1 MAEQSINNNA
11 FEEIE
16 HLHQSYLNLRD
27 NTPYTKRNGNECQAY
42 HAWYD
47 AAYVFFSSI
56 DEFKVL
62 DDFKTFVNAEKDGNC
77 FVLEHV
83 YHRISAS
90 YKVLMN
96 KVKEMESRNV
106 KTTEDTRSSLWPFET
121 NDDHRRVFVSYSWDN
136 DSHKEWVFKLCQD
149 LRSKGVDAIIDQA
162 MRKGKDLLDFM
173 EKGIANA
180 HRVLV
185 VGTPN
190 YKRKS
195 EEEKG
200 GVKYEQNI
208 IKASI
213 LHGIGSDRYITILRE
228 GESFEK
234 SFPAVISTKGGYD
247 MRNDGDYQ
255 EHLTALVHE
264 IYDMP
269 VVVLNPIGAVP
280 EFARQDENN
289 EGLVKENA
297 NDNYVT
303 LVKRY
308 LSSSE
313 YNIAFNDLI
322 TKMTNDAFQKI
333 MEKANYNIELRKEV
347 LDSYSD
353 YHHAAVS
360 DLMDAAILTA
370 QWGNFKQLEIFGQV
384 LMKLSSKPF
393 VNGQIE
399 RDGSGLLHGIGVQFL
414 FNVVG
419 MACVKYERFAELNK
433 ILSLSIP
440 SPHFRDLNIRQ
451 SVIRVLG
458 EQYWNN
464 YGLNQLLG
472 QNYYY
477 PWTVWLKD
485 YVCHHFDPYVIVESE
500 IEPLYYI
507 WEQLK
512 SLAFGY
518 NISRTTGQ
526 VYFTTGFFLH
536 YRVGLVRNV
545 GSDDPYSLFYGDADR
560 LKEDWPPIKQG
571 LFGGNYDHY
580 QELVKQAEEYYKRVI
595 RL

>member
-1 MAEQSINNNA
+1 MSEFTSNIA
-11 FEEIE
+11 EIE
-16 HLHQSYLNLRD
+16 RLHKVYLDLRD
-27 NTPYTKRNGNECQAY
+27 NTPWQKRDGEESKAY

-47 AAYVFFSSI
+47 AAYVFFISI
-56 DEFKVL
+56 DGLKGT
-62 DDFKTFVNAEKDGNC
+62 DDFNTFTNAEKDGNC

-83 YHRISAS
+83 YHSISAS
-90 YKVLMN
+90 YKVLI
-96 KVKEMESRNV
+96 KLAKEMESQGKKSESQNQV
-106 KTTEDTRSSLWPFET
+106 NTWPFET
-121 NDDHRRVFVSYSWDN
+121 NDNHRRVFVSYSWDN
-136 DSHKEWVFKLCQD
+136 DTHKDWVFQLCQD
-149 LRSKGVDAIIDQA
+149 LRDRGVDAIIDQA

-213 LHGIGSDRYITILRE
+213 LQGIGSDRYITILRE
-228 GESFEK
+228 GEGFEE

-264 IYDMP
+264 IYDKP

-280 EFARQDENN
+280 EFARDEG
-289 EGLVKENA
+289 EKSAPVAENA
-297 NDNYVT
+297 NDNYIT

-313 YNIAFNDLI
+313 YNIAFSDLI
-322 TKMTNDAFQKI
+322 TKMAGEAFQKI
-333 MEKANYNIELRKEV
+333 MAKANYYVPLSTEV
-347 LDSYSD
+347 LTEYSEW
-353 YHHAAVS
+353 HHEAVS

-370 QWGNFKQLEIFGQV
+370 QWGTAKQLEMFGQV
-384 LMKLSSKPF
+384 LVKLSNKPI
-393 VNGQIE
+393 VNGQTE
-399 RDGSGLLHGIGVQFL
+399 LVGSGLLHGLGAQFL
-414 FNVVG
+414 FNAVG
-419 MACVKYERFAELNK
+419 MACVKYERFAELEK
-433 ILSLSIP
+433 IISLSVP
-440 SPHFRDLNIRQ
+440 APHFRDLNYRQ
-451 SVIRVLG
+451 PVVKVLG

-464 YGLNQLLG
+464 EAFNQMLG
-472 QNYYY
+472 KNFYY
-477 PWTVWLKD
+477 PWTMWLKEI
-485 YVCHHFDPYVIVESE
+485 VSPHFQPFFMVESE
-500 IEPLYYI
+500 IEDTYYI

-518 NISRTTGQ
+518 KYSRASGD

-536 YRVGLVRNV
+536 YRVRLMRNPA
-545 GSDDPYSLFYGDADR
+545 GDDSYTRFYADADR
-560 LKEDWPPIKQG
+560 LKNEWPPIKQG
-571 LFGGNYDHY
+571 MFGGDYAQY
-580 QELVKQAEEYYKRVI
+580 QELVKQAEEFYKRVI
-595 RL
+595 RW

>member
-1 MAEQSINNNA
+1 
-11 FEEIE
+11 
-16 HLHQSYLNLRD
+16 
-27 NTPYTKRNGNECQAY
+27 
-42 HAWYD
+42 
-47 AAYVFFSSI
+47 
-56 DEFKVL
+56 
-62 DDFKTFVNAEKDGNC
+62 
-77 FVLEHV
+77 
-83 YHRISAS
+83 
-90 YKVLMN
+90 MN

-149 LRSKGVDAIIDQA
+149 LRSKGVEAIIDQA

-228 GESFEK
+228 GKSFEK

-247 MRNDGDYQ
+247 MRNDDDYQ

-289 EGLVKENA
+289 EGLVEENA

-333 MEKANYNIELRKEV
+333 MEKANYIIELRKEV

-370 QWGNFKQLEIFGQV
+370 QWGTSKQLEIFGQV

-419 MACVKYERFAELNK
+419 MACVKYERFAELKK

-464 YGLNQLLG
+464 YELNQLLG
-472 QNYYY
+472 QKYYY

-512 SLAFGY
+512 SLVFGY

-526 VYFTTGFFLH
+526 VYFTTGLFLH
-536 YRVGLVRNV
+536 YRVRLVRNV

-571 LFGGNYDHY
+571 LFGGNYENY
-580 QELVKQAEEYYKRVI
+580 QELVKQAEEYYNKRVI